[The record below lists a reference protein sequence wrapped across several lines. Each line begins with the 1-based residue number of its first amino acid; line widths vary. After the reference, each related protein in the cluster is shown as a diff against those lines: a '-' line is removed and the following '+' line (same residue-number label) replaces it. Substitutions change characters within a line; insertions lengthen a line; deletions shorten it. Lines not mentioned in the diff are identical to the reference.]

1 MDNFWI
7 QHRVS
12 ESNFKLKHHMEHKYQ
27 LVFVLSGRVLY
38 TVGDR
43 TYTLE
48 KGGMVVLNTLEYHS
62 LEVLEYPYERYVL
75 QIEPA
80 FFQREVKYPEIISI
94 FIRRPPGFS
103 HLFLIPEEA
112 WEYARL
118 CLGEMDR
125 EYKEQKQFWEMMIGS
140 DLRRMFVEL
149 FRACPVSFYTGK
161 IDAGI
166 NLALK
171 IQNYLD
177 HHYMENIT
185 TDSIAS
191 EFFLNKHYLSH
202 VFKDIIGYGMM
213 EYVIILRINKAKIL
227 LTQTDDSISMIA
239 SKCGYANFTHFSKL
253 FRKMEHCSPSEYRNK
268 WESENYDHQ

>member
-12 ESNFKLKHHMEHKYQ
+12 DKNFKIQHHMEHKYQ
-27 LVFVLSGRVLY
+27 LVFILSGCVLY
-38 TVGDR
+38 TVGDK

-48 KGGMVVLNTLEYHS
+48 KGGMIVLNTLEEHS
-62 LEVLEYPYERYVL
+62 LEVLEYPYERYLL

-94 FIRRPPGFS
+94 FIRRPSGFS
-103 HLFLIPEEA
+103 HLFLIPEEI
-112 WEYARL
+112 WEYTRTCL
-118 CLGEMDR
+118 CEMYH

-149 FRACPVSFYTGK
+149 FRSCPISFYTGK
-161 IDAGI
+161 IDAGT
-166 NLALK
+166 NLAFNV
-171 IQNYLD
+171 QNYLD
-177 HHYMENIT
+177 HHYTEPIS

-202 VFKDIIGYGMM
+202 VFKDTIGYGMM

-227 LTQTDDSISMIA
+227 LTQTAESISVIA
-239 SKCGYANFTHFSKL
+239 SKCGYDNFAHFSKQFKKL
-253 FRKMEHCSPSEYRNK
+253 EHCSPTEYRNK
-268 WESENYDHQ
+268 WESENQI